1 MMTAPTAATTITT
14 TDLQRNEYALSPA
27 LTSAPQALAIPA
39 YLAADGN
46 PSRVTNPMASAVVF
60 FHPPPSGGGGGA
72 HTTEPGP
79 GPRPGLKLLL
89 VRRAPSDFL
98 PLRWELPGGSADA
111 GEGGDVSVV
120 AAAVRELWEEVSSS
134 LRLYLFFSQFF
145 SIFLLLCLAL
155 PR

>member
-1 MMTAPTAATTITT
+1 MMTAPTAATTTTT

-27 LTSAPQALAIPA
+27 LTSAPQALPIPA

-72 HTTEPGP
+72 HSTEPGP
-79 GPRPGLKLLL
+79 GPKLLL

-134 LRLYLFFSQFF
+134 LRLYLFFLSFSQFSSSMSCF
-145 SIFLLLCLAL
+145 A
-155 PR
+155 